1 MAELI
6 VNTEAVLHNYR
17 HYAENG
23 QVIPVLKSNGYALG
37 AKQLQTLLAQQG
49 AALFACATADE
60 ALALAGEET
69 DLLLLSC
76 VHDMTLLRQ
85 LLQRRVIVS
94 VESLAQAQA
103 IDALHMDARI
113 HLAVDSG
120 FGRFGFLPE
129 QVEDIKQVF
138 ALKGVH
144 VCGIFSHFRCRDAA
158 PEQFARF
165 SQVLLALSDYP
176 VGLRHIAAT
185 HTADIPQYRLDA
197 VRIGSGLTGCGCSG
211 LAHAAV
217 MQAQICAVRHL
228 KPDLVAG
235 EREDR
240 REDLRHGIEDDPQ
253 RALRRAAGGGI
264 RAVAVQAVL
273 DDIEIEARKRHDAEI
288 VDGVGAGQ
296 EFIVLID
303 RQF

>member
-185 HTADIPQYRLDA
+185 HTADIPPISAGRGAHRLRLD
-197 VRIGSGLTGCGCSG
+197 RLRLPRSGACRRHAGADLRGAASEKGRSG
-211 LAHAAV
+211 RLRQHAA
-217 MQAQICAVRHL
+217 
-228 KPDLVAG
+228 
-235 EREDR
+235 
-240 REDLRHGIEDDPQ
+240 
-253 RALRRAAGGGI
+253 AAGF
-264 RAVAVQAVL
+264 RRSR
-273 DDIEIEARKRHDAEI
+273 DRSRHRRRSFCLPLS
-288 VDGVGAGQ
+288 GTAG
-296 EFIVLID
+296 FLAAAASLCAAA
-303 RQF
+303 